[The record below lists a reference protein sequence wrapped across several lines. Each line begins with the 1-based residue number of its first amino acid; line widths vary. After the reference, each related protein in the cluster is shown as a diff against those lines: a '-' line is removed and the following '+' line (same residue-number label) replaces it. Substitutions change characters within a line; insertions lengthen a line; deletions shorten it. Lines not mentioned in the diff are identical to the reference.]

1 MPYLDI
7 VGMMDERKPYAYLG
21 REFAL
26 DARDYAS
33 FATPVLTGTLGA
45 MLGGLVGQR
54 KSLGLGLGVLGGLAV
69 PLTVFRTEVATR
81 ILTLEEIAADGCVSC
96 LPLNEGEGE
105 WAHDISGHGNDGHLG
120 AGNPIHMPAWIEDEN
135 GKGLEFDDDYIEIAH
150 SPSLSITNGIT
161 VEMVLKFAQS
171 TGRSQIAVSKRYN
184 IKPFWTW
191 WVRDADRAVQWQIA
205 SATAETG
212 MSSVP
217 SYVSWGQC
225 YRIVVTQE
233 GNQGKIFFNGQPV
246 DTGGVLS
253 ISIAETNNSNSILI
267 GKSAGFAIRGRIYE
281 FRLYNRALTPDEL
294 MAHELG
300 DTLLRLPAVVG

>member
-1 MPYLDI
+1 MPYLDY
-7 VGMMDERKPYAYLG
+7 VGMMDEERPYGYLG

-33 FATPVLTGTLGA
+33 FATPLLTG
-45 MLGGLVGQR
+45 
-54 KSLGLGLGVLGGLAV
+54 GLGVVLGRATGRKEFAPGLGALGGLAV

-81 ILTLEEIAADGCVSC
+81 ILTPEEIAADGCVCC
-96 LPLNEGEGE
+96 LPFNEGEGE
-105 WAHDISGHGNDGHLG
+105 WVRDISGCGNDGHLG
-120 AGNPIHMPAWIEDEN
+120 AGNSIHMPAWIEDEN

-150 SPSLSITNGIT
+150 SPSLNITNGIT
-161 VEMVLKFAQS
+161 VEMVIKFAES

-205 SATAETG
+205 NATAETG

-225 YRIVVTQE
+225 YRIAITQE
-233 GNQGKIFFNGQPV
+233 GNQGKILFNGEPV
-246 DTGGVLS
+246 DTGGILS
-253 ISIAETNNSNSILI
+253 ISIPETNNSNPILI
-267 GKSAGFAIRGRIYE
+267 GKSAGFAIKGRVYE

-294 MAHELG
+294 ASHQFGATMLG
-300 DTLLRLPAVVG
+300 LP